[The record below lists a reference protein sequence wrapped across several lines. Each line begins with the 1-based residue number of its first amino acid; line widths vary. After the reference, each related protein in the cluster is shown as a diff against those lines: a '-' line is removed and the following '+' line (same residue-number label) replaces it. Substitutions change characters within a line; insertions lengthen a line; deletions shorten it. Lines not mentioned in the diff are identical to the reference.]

1 MLKGKD
7 LDDKN
12 FEPQEKVDITGQTEH
27 LYAQRP
33 IWLPGLDSNQEPAD

>member
-33 IWLPGLDSNQEPAD
+33 IWLRGLDSNQEP